1 MRRIATG
8 IKGFDDLI
16 QGGFPENSA
25 NLLLGSY
32 GTGKS
37 IFSLEYIYNGAEK
50 FKENGLIVSFEQ
62 QKDELIEQAE
72 LCGYKKISDLIK
84 KDKISILCIPADEV
98 DKFTVKKIIKEI
110 KRINAKRVV
119 IDSISALGINAPL
132 YALAKKIIY
141 KEIDWTGEQIISS
154 SITSE
159 DLKKNFVYKF
169 VRELRELNTTSLI
182 LSEIADGN
190 SSTEK
195 ASEYV
200 CDGVIKIKFETLGG
214 EFSRSLT
221 IKKMRKTKNDED
233 IHPVEISKKGV
244 IIHSI

>member
-141 KEIDWTGEQIISS
+141 KEIDWTGEKILSS

-169 VRELRELNTTSLI
+169 VRKLRELNTTSLI
-182 LSEIADGN
+182 LSELEEN
-190 SSTEK
+190 SSK
-195 ASEYV
+195 NKVSEYV
-200 CDGVIKIKFETLGG
+200 CDGVISITFGTLGDQKIRNI
-214 EFSRSLT
+214 EVQ
-221 IKKMRKTKNDED
+221 KMRKTENKTET
-233 IHPVEISKKGV
+233 HSFEITNKG
-244 IIHSI
+244 IKMN